1 MQDDERVEEAPADSN
16 TPAIVIEDTNGIAR
30 GQTVVEASN
39 TDDPVI
45 HPFEDDNSST
55 KSNAKA
61 APDDLK
67 QSAKTGG
74 SILGRINTLI
84 ATDIDNIIE
93 AR

>member
-1 MQDDERVEEAPADSN
+1 MQDDERVEDAPTDSDG
-16 TPAIVIEDTNGIAR
+16 PAIVIEDTNGIVH
-30 GQTVVEASN
+30 GQTAVEASN

-45 HPFEDDNSST
+45 HHFDDDSSSMNSDIKEDVKQKAKSS
-55 KSNAKA
+55 
-61 APDDLK
+61 
-67 QSAKTGG
+67 G